1 VFAIFFFFLLKVPDA
16 QPEDLERSFRVDSV
30 CSKDDVKV
38 EEVVDVNIENVDDL
52 DTPKKDNRES
62 LLTTE

>member
-1 VFAIFFFFLLKVPDA
+1 MPDA
-16 QPEDLERSFRVDSV
+16 QPEDLERSFRVYSV